1 MGRKRVLVYRALPA
15 RQLMRIK
22 QVHDVV
28 CADPRIDGQMQAFQ
42 DALGSVHG
50 MIGSSYVIDEALLLR
65 APHLEVVSSISVGV
79 DKYQLD
85 ALHRRGIV
93 LCHTPG
99 VLTEAVADLLFA
111 MVLTTSRRVLELAG
125 YVRAG
130 HWIKNISEDLY
141 GWNVYGKTLGI
152 LGYGRIGQALARRAA
167 LGFDMSVLYH
177 TRGGAP
183 RVPLIKSPESDAPPD
198 AMAGKAQAVELVVLL
213 AQSDFVVV
221 VLPLTAQT
229 RGMIGEHAFSIM
241 KRGAI
246 LINGAR
252 GPIVDEAA
260 LIGAL
265 DSGQLRA
272 AGLDVFDIEPL
283 PGDSPL
289 RTHPK
294 VLALPHIGS
303 ATHETR
309 EAMAE
314 MATSNLLLAL
324 AGQAPLAIY
333 PTAPAR

>member
-1 MGRKRVLVYRALPA
+1 MDRKQVLVYRALPA
-15 RQLMRIK
+15 SQLARIE

-28 CADPRIDGQMQAFQ
+28 CADPRIAGQEQPFL

-50 MIGSSYVIDEALLLR
+50 MIGSSYAIDEAVLAR
-65 APHLEVVSSISVGV
+65 APSLEVVSSISVGV

-111 MVLTTSRRVLELAG
+111 MMLATSRRVVELAQHIREG
-125 YVRAG
+125 G
-130 HWIKNISEDLY
+130 WTSNIGADRY

-177 TRGGAP
+177 TRRTTPSG
-183 RVPLIKSPESDAPPD
+183 LPE
-198 AMAGKAQAVELVVLL
+198 GKARAVGLETLL
-213 AQSDFVVV
+213 AQSDFIVV

-229 RGMIGEHAFSIM
+229 QGLIGRDQFLQM
-241 KRGAI
+241 KPGAV

-252 GPIVDEAA
+252 GPIVDEGA
-260 LIGAL
+260 LIAAL
-265 DSGQLRA
+265 DSGRLRA

-283 PGDSPL
+283 PYESPL
-289 RTHPK
+289 RTHPQ
-294 VLALPHIGS
+294 VLPLPHIGS

-309 EAMAE
+309 DAMAE

-324 AGQAPLAIY
+324 SGQTPLAEY
-333 PTAPAR
+333 PTADVTR